1 MIWNMPTT
9 LGRPKTLSEAYLDTL
24 LTEYEVWIE
33 NKGSVG
39 EFATIHE
46 MKESQ
51 LRGRLQMARELREAA
66 QPDENNPLQINF
78 SLGDVWQLEGN
89 WTIIGDVHAPFTHL
103 PTIKRMLAITRHY
116 MPRPRRLLLAGDVFN
131 MDTFSHYP
139 SVVNTPSFGVER
151 NYIKALF
158 AEWLEVYDE
167 IKMIMGNHDRRIQK
181 FTAGAFE
188 ETDILALV
196 VSNPKKVQISNYG
209 YCNISASGVNWRVT
223 HPRNYSRQPL
233 NVAGKLADLK
243 NTNVISFHEHHLG
256 KSYSAGGHVVVNGG
270 CAVDASKLAYV
281 ILDDGLS
288 PQMQNGFVTLRD
300 GYAQEWGDE
309 NYTDWS
315 KWI

>member
-1 MIWNMPTT
+1 MPTT
-9 LGRPKTLSEAYLDTL
+9 SGRPKTLSETYLDTL
-24 LTEYEVWIE
+24 LTEYEIWMQ

-39 EFATIHE
+39 EFATLHE

-66 QPDENNPLQINF
+66 QPDESNPLRINF
-78 SLGDVWQLEGN
+78 NLGEVWELRGDY
-89 WTIIGDVHAPFTHL
+89 TIIGDLHAPFTHL
-103 PTIKRMLAITRHY
+103 PTVERMLAVARRY
-116 MPRPRRLLLAGDVFN
+116 MPKPRKLVLAGDIFN
-131 MDTFSHYP
+131 FDTFSHYP
-139 SVVNTPSFGVER
+139 AVVNSPTFGAER
-151 NYIKALF
+151 NYLKKMF
-158 AEWLEVYDE
+158 EKFLEVFDE
-167 IKMIMGNHDRRIQK
+167 IWWFMGNHDRRAQK
-181 FTAGAFE
+181 FTEGALDA
-188 ETDILALV
+188 TDLLSLV
-196 VSNPKKVQISNYG
+196 VDNKSKVQISNYG
-209 YCNISASGVNWRVT
+209 YCNILSGGANWRIT